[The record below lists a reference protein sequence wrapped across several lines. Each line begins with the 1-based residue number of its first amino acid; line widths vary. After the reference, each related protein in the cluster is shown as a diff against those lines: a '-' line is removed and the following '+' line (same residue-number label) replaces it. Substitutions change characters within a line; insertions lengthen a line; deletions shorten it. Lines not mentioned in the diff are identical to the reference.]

1 MRKQSMKAILFDVDD
16 TLYDQVQPFAR
27 AYARVFGDS
36 YPLREGKI
44 EEIFAVSRKYS
55 DEVFKASTEGTI
67 TMEQMYIYRIQKALA
82 DFEVLITDEQAL
94 TFQKYYQDF

>member
-1 MRKQSMKAILFDVDD
+1 M
-16 TLYDQVQPFAR
+16 
-27 AYARVFGDS
+27 FGDS

-82 DFEVLITDEQAL
+82 DFEILITDEQAL